1 MKKSLLV
8 ISLLLFV
15 LSACTVTKPQT
26 ESRNQAYPN
35 QAYPNQAY
43 PNLTP
48 TQGQAVLPLTE
59 ADVPRITVEDAKAA
73 VDGGEAVIVDVRSAE
88 SFAAGHIAGAIS
100 IPLTEFE
107 TNISNIALEKDQ
119 WIITYCT

>member
-1 MKKSLLV
+1 MKTRLFV
-8 ISLLLFV
+8 ISLLLFT
-15 LSACTVTKPQT
+15 LSACSFTKPQT
-26 ESRNQAYPN
+26 ESMNQAYPN

-43 PNLTP
+43 PNQTP
-48 TQGQAVLPLTE
+48 TQGQADLPLTE

-73 VDGGEAVIVDVRSAE
+73 VDGSEAVIVDVRSAE

-100 IPLTEFE
+100 IPLAEFE

>member
-1 MKKSLLV
+1 MKKFILV
-8 ISLLLFV
+8 IPILLLATLACSSA
-15 LSACTVTKPQT
+15 LSQT
-26 ESRNQAYPN
+26 E
-35 QAYPNQAY
+35 
-43 PNLTP
+43 P
-48 TQGQAVLPLTE
+48 TQEKTNNPATE

-73 VDGGEAVIVDVRSAE
+73 VNGSEAVIVDVRSAE

-100 IPLTEFE
+100 IPLAEFE

>member
-8 ISLLLFV
+8 IWLLLFV

-107 TNISNIALEKDQ
+107 TNISNIAFKKDQ